1 MTASL
6 KTDTSSL
13 TFKLVSAD
21 SQSNKSTALFISQ
34 LLFLSSLE
42 KNAIQ
47 FSHKQMAKKLL
58 NRTLQKLVG
67 GGSGGEKGM
76 YSRIHYHIRLEVN
89 NKSIQNLE
97 FSKMFVGSLIICN
110 KPTLKLE
117 VEFESPLN

>member
-1 MTASL
+1 M
-6 KTDTSSL
+6 
-13 TFKLVSAD
+13 SAD

-67 GGSGGEKGM
+67 GGSGGEE
-76 YSRIHYHIRLEVN
+76 RHVL
-89 NKSIQNLE
+89 QN
-97 FSKMFVGSLIICN
+97 SL
-110 KPTLKLE
+110 PY
-117 VEFESPLN
+117 